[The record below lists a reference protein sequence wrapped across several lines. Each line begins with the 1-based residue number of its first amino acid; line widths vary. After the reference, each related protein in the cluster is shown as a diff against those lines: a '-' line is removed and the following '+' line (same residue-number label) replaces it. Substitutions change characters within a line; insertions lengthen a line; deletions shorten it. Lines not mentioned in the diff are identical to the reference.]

1 MAGDQIGLSRLGDPL
16 HPAVMETRVVNTI
29 PEWRYQAAVIARLH
43 DMEDRGLPFTCA
55 GDMNRAKRSRRE
67 RMEAKVTG
75 MTAGEADVRV
85 YMFGGRLLSIELKT
99 PTGSRSKAQKDRHK
113 KLGALGFTIV
123 TLKAD
128 TPEEMADMV
137 EQIVRDHI

>member
-1 MAGDQIGLSRLGDPL
+1 
-16 HPAVMETRVVNTI
+16 METRIVNSI

-43 DMEDRGLPFTCA
+43 DLEDRGLPFTCA
-55 GDMNRAKRSRRE
+55 GDMNRAKRGRRE

-85 YMFGGRLLSIELKT
+85 YMFGGRLLSFELKT

-113 KLGALGFTIV
+113 KLIALGFTIV

-128 TPEEMADMV
+128 TPEEMADTV

>member
-1 MAGDQIGLSRLGDPL
+1 
-16 HPAVMETRVVNTI
+16 METRVVDTI
-29 PEWRYQAAVIARLH
+29 PEWRYQAAVIGRLH
-43 DMEDRGLPFTCA
+43 DMEDRGLPLTCA

-85 YMFGGRLLSIELKT
+85 YLFGGRLLSIELKT
-99 PTGSRSKAQKDRHK
+99 PKGSRSKAQKDRHK
-113 KLGALGFTIV
+113 KLVHLGFTVV
-123 TLKAD
+123 TVKAP

-137 EQIVRDHI
+137 EAMVLEHFFACR

>member
-1 MAGDQIGLSRLGDPL
+1 MIRFTLRI
-16 HPAVMETRVVNTI
+16 METRIVNTI

-43 DMEDRGLPFTCA
+43 EMEDRGLPFTCA
-55 GDMNRAKRSRRE
+55 GDMNRAKRGRRE

-113 KLGALGFTIV
+113 KLIALGFTIV

-137 EQIVRDHI
+137 EQIVREHL

>member
-1 MAGDQIGLSRLGDPL
+1 
-16 HPAVMETRVVNTI
+16 METRVVNTI

-43 DMEDRGLPFTCA
+43 DMEHRGLPFTCA

-75 MTAGEADVRV
+75 RTAGEADVRV

-99 PTGSRSKAQKDRHK
+99 PAGSRSRAQKDRHK
-113 KLGALGFTIV
+113 KLIALGFTIV

-137 EQIVRDHI
+137 EQIVRDRR

>member
-1 MAGDQIGLSRLGDPL
+1 
-16 HPAVMETRVVNTI
+16 METRVVNTI

-85 YMFGGRLLSIELKT
+85 YMIGGRLLSIELKT
-99 PTGSRSKAQKDRHK
+99 PQGSRSKAQKDRHK
-113 KLGALGFTIV
+113 KLIALGFTIV

-128 TPEEMADMV
+128 SPEEMADMV
-137 EQIVRDHI
+137 EQILREYL